1 MNLRSEDHF
10 DTINIASA
18 YPGAGKGTLAKCLI
32 NHLGA
37 NGHEVDYVEVGAI
50 VRTAKNEDV
59 RFRQAAIDYASRG
72 LMVPDEIIV
81 SKIRERIERVGGEKL
96 LLLDGFPRIET
107 QIDPYNEVLQALGR
121 KDVFVYLNVPR
132 RLAEL
137 RMIQRGI
144 FERNKGNVPR
154 PEDEDPE
161 LRKTRLDLAEADM
174 APVVE
179 SARSK
184 NKLREIDARGSADD
198 VRQAVLK
205 ALQGIMP
212 IQPRQ
217 DLEKRIA

>member
-96 LLLDGFPRIET
+96 LLLDGFPRKKSQIE
-107 QIDPYNEVLQALGR
+107 PYIRMLQDLRR
-121 KDVFVYLNVPR
+121 KDLFIHLNVPR
-132 RLAEL
+132 DVAEG
-137 RMIQRGI
+137 RMIERGKQAI
-144 FERNKGNVPR
+144 EMDKKPR
-154 PEDEDPE
+154 PEDVDPDI
-161 LRKTRLDLAEADM
+161 RKTRLDIAEGEM
-174 APVVE
+174 QPVIDY
-179 SARSK
+179 ARSE
-184 NKLREIDARGSADD
+184 NKLIEINARGTLEE
-198 VRQAVLK
+198 VRKAVFN
-205 ALQGIMP
+205 ALRERTP
-212 IQPRQ
+212 ILFEQNGR
-217 DLEKRIA
+217 KTA